1 MPLDGT
7 SPASMHADFCKL
19 FALQKENLILQ
30 QMKQE
35 KWALSGSRWYI
46 LVFTETWHQAQSVSL
61 AEVAFLLEILYGE
74 KLKT

>member
-35 KWALSGSRWYI
+35 K
-46 LVFTETWHQAQSVSL
+46 
-61 AEVAFLLEILYGE
+61 
-74 KLKT
+74 